1 MDLEDVRLF
10 TEVVRYESISAA
22 ARRNSMTQQTLSRR
36 IIALEREAGQSLLVR
51 STPLA
56 PTPAGRIFLRYA
68 YELLGVEDEM
78 RKSLKAIGSLPTLSV
93 KVRRYE
99 TDSFFHILARLS
111 ESLGRLHPNIEF
123 ELVPDNQGDCDL
135 VRDGRLDIGFVR
147 DIYGA
152 SEVTSE
158 VTSEAISEATSEAS
172 DVASGLSGPAGTP
185 AVSGTSGVGSYRP
198 FARFVSEFELAV
210 LASNSF
216 PFFFGVPE
224 GHPVLRLEAPT
235 LADIGAFRIA
245 IPSFASKGAIP
256 EAVSA
261 LLERKGIQPRID
273 IVYSTT
279 MLEYYAGAAPTSVC
293 LFNERYSPESL
304 ASQHKHY
311 VAVAPSDDEYTVS
324 AAAVY
329 LASNNNPALPCVL
342 EELRAADEDSLRKSL
357 C

>member
-10 TEVVRYESISAA
+10 TEVVRYESISQA

-36 IIALEREAGQSLLVR
+36 IIALEREVGQSLLVR

-68 YELLGVEDEM
+68 YELIGVEDEM
-78 RKSLKAIGSLPTLSV
+78 RKGLKAIGSLPTLSV

-135 VRDGRLDIGFVR
+135 VRDGKLDIGFVR
-147 DIYGA
+147 DIYG
-152 SEVTSE
+152 S
-158 VTSEAISEATSEAS
+158 SEA
-172 DVASGLSGPAGTP
+172 GT
-185 AVSGTSGVGSYRP
+185 YQP
-198 FARFVSEFELAV
+198 FARFGGEFEKLV

-216 PFFFGVPE
+216 PFVVGVPE
-224 GHPVLRLEAPT
+224 GHPVLRLDAPT

-273 IVYSTT
+273 IVYSQT

-293 LFNERYSPESL
+293 LFNERYSTESL

-311 VAVAPSDDEYTVS
+311 VAVAPCDDEYTVS
-324 AAAVY
+324 AAALY
-329 LASNNNPALPCVL
+329 LASNDNPALSCVL
-342 EELRAADEDSLRKSL
+342 DELQAADEDSLRKSL

>member
-152 SEVTSE
+152 SEV
-158 VTSEAISEATSEAS
+158 
-172 DVASGLSGPAGTP
+172 
-185 AVSGTSGVGSYRP
+185 VSGAPGVAGATGQGSYRP
-198 FARFVSEFELAV
+198 FTRFTSEFELAV

-311 VAVAPSDDEYTVS
+311 EAVAPSDDEYTVS

-329 LASNNNPALPCVL
+329 LASNDNPALPCVL